1 MVMSSQAVLNSWKE
15 IAEYVGRGVRTL
27 QRWEQFY
34 SFPVHRP
41 AGNHKSAVFAVPTEV
56 DEWLRTRPMHVQG
69 EADGHAVAN
78 EQMESELVTLK
89 TLVKDLG
96 ARMERA
102 ERELQAFKTSQATG
116 LNFRQKTDGE
126 GQEAKS
132 GKTTAA

>member
-56 DEWLRTRPMHVQG
+56 DEWLRTRPMHVQNENNRNAG
-69 EADGHAVAN
+69 AN
-78 EQMESELVTLK
+78 EELQSELATLK
-89 TLVKDLG
+89 TLVKDLTT
-96 ARMERA
+96 RMERA
-102 ERELQAFKTSQATG
+102 EHELQAFKVPQAAATTT
-116 LNFRQKTDGE
+116 RRKSDGE
-126 GQEAKS
+126 VAEAKPLRTS
-132 GKTTAA
+132 AA

>member
-56 DEWLRTRPMHVQG
+56 DEWLRTRPMHMQNENTASAGASEQVQ
-69 EADGHAVAN
+69 
-78 EQMESELVTLK
+78 SELATLR
-89 TLVKDLG
+89 TMVKDL
-96 ARMERA
+96 ATRIERV
-102 ERELQAFKTSQATG
+102 EHELQAFRVPQAAGAST
-116 LNFRQKTDGE
+116 RRRTDGE
-126 GQEAKS
+126 GDVKPIKAS
-132 GKTTAA
+132 AA

>member
-34 SFPVHRP
+34 DFPVHRP

-56 DEWLRTRPMHVQG
+56 DEWLRTRPMHVQN
-69 EADGHAVAN
+69 ETNGHAGAS
-78 EQMESELVTLK
+78 EELESELATLR

-96 ARMERA
+96 ARMERV
-102 ERELQAFKTSQATG
+102 ERELQAFRAPQTTG
-116 LNFRQKTDGE
+116 ANLRGKTDGE
-126 GQEAKS
+126 GVDAKPIKAS
-132 GKTTAA
+132 AA